1 MMKRL
6 FLIFQAL
13 AFVQYSYCQSYPVF
27 GNEIPVSI
35 LGDTVSDAMEPF
47 ISPDGNTLF
56 FNSLNN
62 GTTTSLYY
70 STRVNDSTFTFMG
83 PLTGANI
90 ANPHLDAVASLDSA
104 NGFFWVTTRNY
115 PATYHNLFHGVFTG
129 NSVNDT
135 GRVYGTIYI
144 YTPGWL
150 IMDAAI
156 DYNSDFLYYAN
167 AYFNTC
173 GASPCISQL
182 GIGQKVNDSTYNKLP
197 NSDALLKNI
206 NDTSYLVYAENVTK
220 DGLELYYTRIKK
232 SAPAT
237 EICVAVRNTP
247 ADTFSLPAVVYAD
260 PAYIEEA
267 PTLTTNKAILY
278 YHKKETTN
286 YKIYMRYRVGT
297 TGVKQMADY
306 SVVKIYPNPTSGM
319 VHIYF
324 QNNNEVTE
332 TKLYDMFGQLKLDG
346 RNVTQVDMAG
356 YASGVYI
363 MVNQDCKGVW
373 VNKITKL

>member
-6 FLIFQAL
+6 FLILPAL
-13 AFVQYSYCQSYPVF
+13 AFVQYSFCQSYPIF
-27 GNEIPVSI
+27 GNEIPVTI
-35 LGDTVSDAMEPF
+35 IGDTVPDAMEPF

-70 STRVNDSTFTFMG
+70 STQVNDSTFTFIG

-90 ANPHLDAVASLDSA
+90 TNPHLDAVASLDSA
-104 NGFFWVTTRNY
+104 NDFFWVTTRNY
-115 PATYHNLFHGVFTG
+115 PATYHNLFHGIFTG

-156 DYNSDFLYYAN
+156 NFNGGLLYYAN

-182 GIGQKVNDSTYNKLP
+182 AIGQKVNDSTYNKLP
-197 NSDALLKNI
+197 NSGSLLKNV

-232 SAPAT
+232 SALAT

-247 ADTFSLPAVVYAD
+247 TDTFSLPTIIYAD

-267 PTLTTNKAILY
+267 PTLTTNKSILY

-286 YKIYMRYRVGT
+286 YKIYMRYRIGT
-297 TGVKQMADY
+297 TGIKQIADD
-306 SVVKIYPNPTSGM
+306 SVVKIYPNPTNSM
-319 VHIYF
+319 VYINF

-332 TKLYDMFGQLKLDG
+332 TKLYDMFGQLKLDVK
-346 RNVTQVDMAG
+346 NVRQVDLSG
-356 YASGVYI
+356 YTSGVYI
-363 MVNQDCKGVW
+363 MVNQDSKGVW

>member
-6 FLIFQAL
+6 FLILPAL
-13 AFVQYSYCQSYPVF
+13 AFVQYSFCQSYPIF
-27 GNEIPVSI
+27 GNEIPVTI
-35 LGDTVSDAMEPF
+35 IGDTVPDAMEPF

-70 STRVNDSTFTFMG
+70 STRVNDSTFTFIG

-90 ANPHLDAVASLDSA
+90 TNPHLDAVASLDSA
-104 NGFFWVTTRNY
+104 NDFFWVTTRNY
-115 PATYHNLFHGVFTG
+115 PATYHNLFHGIFTG

-156 DYNSDFLYYAN
+156 NFNGGLLYYAN

-182 GIGQKVNDSTYNKLP
+182 AIGQKVNDSTYNKLP
-197 NSDALLKNI
+197 NSGSLLKNV

-232 SAPAT
+232 SALAT

-247 ADTFSLPAVVYAD
+247 TDTFSLPTIIYAD

-267 PTLTTNKAILY
+267 PPINLFCITT
-278 YHKKETTN
+278 KKRLRIIK
-286 YKIYMRYRVGT
+286 YICGT
-297 TGVKQMADY
+297 
-306 SVVKIYPNPTSGM
+306 
-319 VHIYF
+319 
-324 QNNNEVTE
+324 E
-332 TKLYDMFGQLKLDG
+332 
-346 RNVTQVDMAG
+346 
-356 YASGVYI
+356 
-363 MVNQDCKGVW
+363 
-373 VNKITKL
+373 